1 MVTEETYLEEEALKE
16 SIRLADEKMQ
26 MRLQDGEQILDKKV
40 LKKNVNN
47 STMDIEVFVSVLE
60 NISRQEEFQEQKEEG

>member
-1 MVTEETYLEEEALKE
+1 MDEAVKEALKE